1 MSEAEESASR
11 PFPSAPGT
19 IDHLESARFEG
30 EVDLAAERPASTIHG
45 LHGDRSTKWLVGGLV
60 GGSLLL
66 AAIISLVREGGDD
79 DDGPA
84 RNPDVVM
91 LAPRL
96 QPSLAQAII
105 GLEAVRMDAI
115 SAHAIRA
122 MGDAKPGHP
131 RGAGDV
137 ARQAPPSTREVA
149 THARTTAKPSG
160 DRSSGS
166 VRELPVPK
174 VDPPQPP
181 ADPPAA
187 APRDDGATHP
197 LPSVSD
203 DDEPATNAPS

>member
-1 MSEAEESASR
+1 MSE
-11 PFPSAPGT
+11 
-19 IDHLESARFEG
+19 IDHSDSARFEG

-66 AAIISLVREGGDD
+66 AAIISLVRDSGDD
-79 DDGPA
+79 VEPA

-91 LAPRL
+91 LEPRL
-96 QPSLAQAII
+96 QPPLAQAII
-105 GLEAVRMDAI
+105 ALEAVRMDAI

-122 MGDAKPGHP
+122 MGDAKPS
-131 RGAGDV
+131 RDV
-137 ARQAPPSTREVA
+137 ARHPPVAPPSTREVA
-149 THARTTAKPSG
+149 THARTTAKPS
-160 DRSSGS
+160 DPHSSGS

-181 ADPPAA
+181 ADPPAD

-203 DDEPATNAPS
+203 DDDAAANAPS